1 MFLRFFSRF
10 FQIELQVVN
19 LVDVIVVVDTKSFE
33 DRCATLELS
42 RLVFS
47 KGIVY
52 NYQAA
57 FASQRRLGFTIYTA
71 VA

>member
-10 FQIELQVVN
+10 FQIKLQVVN
-19 LVDVIVVVDTKSFE
+19 LVDVIVVVNTKSFE
-33 DRCATLELS
+33 DWCATLELP

-57 FASQRRLGFTIYTA
+57 FAR
-71 VA
+71 